1 MEEFNNQIDPVDEN
15 DQSVTEQD
23 SGRKFK
29 KYLRILW
36 LLFALP
42 IIGVIVL
49 FILISEGKMGYMP
62 PFQELEN
69 PKNLLASE
77 IISSDGEIL
86 GTYFVE
92 NRSKVDFNELSPHLV
107 DALIATEDI
116 RYYKH
121 SGVDARAL
129 ARAVIFAMI
138 GQSRGGGSTV
148 SQQLAKQLFTKPA
161 RNIWERLLQKLNEWV
176 IAVKLERSYTKEEI
190 IAMYFNKFD
199 FLNHAVGIKTAAR
212 VYFNTTPDS
221 LNIEQ
226 AATLVGMCKNPSFY
240 NPVSSW
246 QWKVDTTLHRRNVV
260 FSQMMKYEQMDRE
273 KFDSLKTLPLG
284 ITFNKVDHNLG
295 SATYFREFL
304 RTTMNRK
311 QPDRKKY
318 RNYSSFKRDS
328 LRWASDPLYGWCNKN
343 MKADSSVYNI
353 YRDGLKIYS
362 TLDSRMQSYAEEAIN
377 EHIGGELQAA
387 IYMELASTTHP
398 PFSNDLEEEAI
409 ERIMNSLIVNSQRYI
424 RHRSYGLSKD
434 SILRIFNTTT
444 TMTVFNWGGDIDTV
458 MTPLDSIYH
467 YLHYLRA
474 GFMSMNPH
482 NGHVKAYVGG
492 IDYRHFK
499 YDHVYQ
505 GKRQVGSTIKPFLY
519 TIAMQEGYSPCYE
532 LDCIPTTFQMPDGTT
547 WTPRNAGSGK
557 YDGKTVTLKWGL
569 ANSNNYI
576 SAWLMKQF
584 SPKPFVNLM
593 KKAGVKSY
601 MDPVPSMILGTSDI
615 KLYEMVGAYG
625 MYANKGIY
633 TEPIFVTRIEDKHGN
648 LISTFKAKQEDV
660 INEKTAFLMVNLLQG
675 VVRQGSGVRLRYKY
689 QLLNEIGGKTGTTD
703 NHSDGWFMGV
713 TPDLVSGVWVGG
725 EVRSIHFEGLKEGQ
739 GANMALPIYALYMQ
753 KVYADSINI
762 GVSARSFDPPLQG
775 FDFELD
781 CDKVK
786 KQNFRMENIIDNDDL
801 MN

>member
-1 MEEFNNQIDPVDEN
+1 MEEVNNQFDPVEEIN
-15 DQSVTEQD
+15 DDAKSKTNTKP
-23 SGRKFK
+23 KFR
-29 KYLRILW
+29 KYLWTLW
-36 LLFALP
+36 LIFAIPIVAIIILFYL
-42 IIGVIVL
+42 IV
-49 FILISEGKMGYMP
+49 EGKLGYMP
-62 PFQELEN
+62 PFEELEN
-69 PKNLLASE
+69 PKSLLASE

-92 NRSKVDFNELSPHLV
+92 NRSKVDFEDLSPHLV

-129 ARAVIFAMI
+129 ARAVAFAMI

-148 SQQLAKQLFTKPA
+148 SQQLAKQLFHDPA
-161 RNIWERLLQKLNEWV
+161 RNIWERVLQKLNEWV
-176 IAVKLERSYTKEEI
+176 IAVKLEKSYTKDEI

-199 FLNHAVGIKTAAR
+199 FLNHAVGIKTASR
-212 VYFNTTPDS
+212 VYFNTSPDS
-221 LNIEQ
+221 LRIEQ
-226 AATLVGMCKNPSFY
+226 AALLVGMCKNPSFY
-240 NPVSSW
+240 NPVRERR
-246 QWKVDTTLHRRNVV
+246 KDTTLHRRNVV
-260 FSQMMKYEQMDRE
+260 FSQMMKYGYLSKAE
-273 KFDSLKTLPLG
+273 FDSLKVLPLDV
-284 ITFNKVDHNLG
+284 TFSKVDHNLG

-311 QPDRKKY
+311 EPERKKF
-318 RNYSSFKRDS
+318 RNYSSYKADS
-328 LRWASDPLYGWCNKN
+328 TRWANDPLYGWCNKN
-343 MKADSSVYNI
+343 LKADSTTYNI
-353 YRDGLKIYS
+353 YRDGLKIYA
-362 TLDSRMQSYAEEAIN
+362 TIDSRMQGYAENAVSK
-377 EHIGGELQAA
+377 HLGETLQDA
-387 IYMELASTTHP
+387 IYEELRKNKYP
-398 PFSNDLEEEAI
+398 PFSNDVDEEI
-409 ERIMNSLIVNSQRYI
+409 IDRIMTNLIIQSNRYI
-424 RHRSYGLSKD
+424 RHRGSGLSKD
-434 SILRIFNTTT
+434 SIMKIFDVPTE
-444 TMTVFNWGGDIDTV
+444 MRVFAWGGDIDTV
-458 MTPLDSIYH
+458 MTPKDSIIY

-482 NGHVKAYVGG
+482 SGHVKAYVGG

-532 LDCIPTTFQMPDGTT
+532 VPNIPTTFQMPDNRT
-547 WTPRNAGSGK
+547 WTPHTTDRKEYIGK
-557 YDGKTVTLKWGL
+557 DVTLKWGL
-569 ANSNNYI
+569 AHSSNYI

-615 KLYEMVGAYG
+615 KLFEMVGAYS

-648 LISTFKAKQEDV
+648 VISTFKARQEDV
-660 INEKTAFLMVNLLQG
+660 INEKTAYLMINLLQG

-689 QLLNEIGGKTGTTD
+689 QLMNEIGGKTGTTD

-713 TPDLVSGVWVGG
+713 TPDLVSGAWVGG
-725 EVRSIHFEGLKEGQ
+725 EVRSIHFEGLKLGQ
-739 GANMALPIYALYMQ
+739 GANMALPIFAEYMQ
-753 KVYADSINI
+753 SVYADSLNLGI
-762 GVSARSFDPPLQG
+762 STRDFDAPLQG

-781 CDKVK
+781 CDKAK
-786 KQNFRMENIIDNDDL
+786 KQDFVIDGMIDNGDL